1 MMGMGTMEILV
12 ILLVSF
18 VFLGP
23 QKMIEASRMLG
34 KAVGQMRRIFQ
45 EIPQVDLED
54 LESVDKKNSYEGSPR
69 IDEFNEGRGL
79 AGEKTFQDQVNIV
92 SPSNGDAPIPFSRSG
107 PVSSGLGELSSANET
122 VGDDHTDQ
130 LDAPTGES
138 KAK

>member
-18 VFLGP
+18 ILLGP

-45 EIPQVDLED
+45 EIPRVDLED
-54 LESVDKKNSYEGSPR
+54 LESEEKENSYEVSSMIEG
-69 IDEFNEGRGL
+69 FNEGHFL
-79 AGEKTFQDQVNIV
+79 SGEKTFRDQVNV
-92 SPSNGDAPIPFSRSG
+92 VGPSNVDAPIPFSQSG
-107 PVSSGLGELSSANET
+107 PVPSELGERSLVDET
-122 VGDDHTDQ
+122 ADDDYTNQVDES
-130 LDAPTGES
+130 TGES